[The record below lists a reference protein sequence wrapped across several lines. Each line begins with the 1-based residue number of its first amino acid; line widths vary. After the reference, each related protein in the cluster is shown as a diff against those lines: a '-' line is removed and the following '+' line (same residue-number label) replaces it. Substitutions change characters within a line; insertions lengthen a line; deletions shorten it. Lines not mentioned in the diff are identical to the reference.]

1 MTPSNGQ
8 MMAVTGRSG
17 YDDIVQI
24 TAVGTNIG
32 ARINLT
38 NTGTGVARIN
48 ATNNELQLQTGGT
61 TALKIDTSQR
71 VIIGTT
77 SESNAGTVLTVYRSQ
92 VDNNST
98 VNEQFKNTPLK
109 VVKTISAVN
118 LRGGIIDG
126 WDGNIHGVGI
136 SMLYDGTR
144 YHMGFGVNNDTNNRP
159 TERMS
164 IGGDGDVT
172 INDGNLIIGT
182 SGHGIDFSAGS
193 NAAGMT
199 SELLDDY
206 EEGTWTGGFNDYN
219 GSYTNNT
226 GRYTKIGD
234 LVTVSIMVSG
244 SGHHTGSGSL
254 ILTSLPYASQGT
266 PASYRAVGSVHAHTG
281 LVTGGKQ
288 VIGLM
293 NNNENK
299 VRIRTVENNSTTT
312 DLNRNG
318 LNSGGWEVVVTITY
332 QTAS

>member
-1 MTPSNGQ
+1 M
-8 MMAVTGRSG
+8 
-17 YDDIVQI
+17 
-24 TAVGTNIG
+24 
-32 ARINLT
+32 
-38 NTGTGVARIN
+38 
-48 ATNNELQLQTGGT
+48 
-61 TALKIDTSQR
+61 
-71 VIIGTT
+71 
-77 SESNAGTVLTVYRSQ
+77 
-92 VDNNST
+92 
-98 VNEQFKNTPLK
+98 
-109 VVKTISAVN
+109 
-118 LRGGIIDG
+118 
-126 WDGNIHGVGI
+126 
-136 SMLYDGTR
+136 
-144 YHMGFGVNNDTNNRP
+144 
-159 TERMS
+159 
-164 IGGDGDVT
+164 
-172 INDGNLIIGT
+172 
-182 SGHGIDFSAGS
+182 
-193 NAAGMT
+193 
-199 SELLDDY
+199 DDY

-254 ILTSLPYASQGT
+254 ILTSLPFASQGT

-332 QTAS
+332 QTAA